1 LRCARER
8 RDSNGAYE
16 VTTSTSDG
24 EAEARRGQR
33 AVYDH
38 IAIEQKWRSRWAE
51 DALYRTPSPGPDR
64 PKYYCLDFFPYPS
77 GYGLSVGHGRN
88 YVPSDVIARYHRM
101 RGRAVLHPMGWD
113 AFGLPAE
120 NEAIKRGIH
129 PRETTTQYA
138 ANYRRQMTLMGC
150 SYDWEREINSSTPD
164 FYRWTQWF
172 FLLLYRR
179 GLAYRAV
186 GRQWWCPGCQTVLAN
201 EQVDADG
208 TCWRG
213 HTGVYKRDM
222 EQWYLRITAYAE
234 QLLDDLATLDWPE
247 HIVTMQRNWIGR
259 SEGVE
264 FSMPIHDAAGENAG
278 LQIDVFTTRPDT
290 IPGVTFVAV
299 APEHPLVGQV
309 IGCEAVPVERRAAV
323 AAYREQAV
331 RRSDIDRM
339 QGDRTREGAFTG
351 MYAVNPLNGE
361 RVPVYVADYVLM
373 AYGSGAIMGVPAHD
387 QRDFEFAVRQGIPVR
402 VVVLPPAGETTEH
415 AAYTGAGVMVDA
427 AEWTGLPSKEAAARI
442 TAWLTGRSIGRA
454 SVQYRMRDWLISRQR
469 YWGAPIPIVYCDRCG
484 TLPVPE
490 AELPVLLPAIERWLP
505 GDDGRS
511 PLAGL
516 ASFVETRCP
525 QCGGPARR
533 ETDTMD
539 GFACSSW
546 YFLRFVSPDYPDGP
560 FDPAALAQWGNADIY
575 VGGAEHAV
583 MHLLYAR
590 FWTKVMADAG
600 IVPFREPFPVL
611 RSQGTMHAR
620 DPLNGDLRRMSKSAG
635 NVVTPDSVAE
645 SHGADALRVYLLFM
659 APFENNTVWD
669 AEGINGARRFLE
681 RTWRL
686 VHEVAGTR
694 ASGDGARSPGAAEE
708 ELSRAV
714 SRTVRAVTED
724 IETLAFN
731 TAVAALMKCL
741 NTMSDYRAAHGITPA
756 LSRAVRDFVLGLAP
770 FAPHIAEELWER
782 LGEPYSVHGR
792 QWPAHDSSAE
802 ADGEGITLVVQVDG
816 RVRDRLTLA
825 AGAAEDE
832 VRVRALGSP
841 AVQRA
846 LGGSTVARVVYVP
859 GRLLNIVTG

>member
-1 LRCARER
+1 MIAHM
-8 RDSNGAYE
+8 SKYPF
-16 VTTSTSDG
+16 S
-24 EAEARRGQR
+24 
-33 AVYDH
+33 
-38 IAIEQKWRSRWAE
+38 AIEKKWQAYWEENQSFAVTE
-51 DALYRTPSPGPDR
+51 DPSV
-64 PKYYCLDFFPYPS
+64 PKEKRIYVLDMFPYPS
-77 GYGLSVGHGRN
+77 GSGLHVGHPEG
-88 YVPSDVIARYHRM
+88 YTATDIYCRYLRM
-101 RGRAVLHPMGWD
+101 NGYNVLHPMGFD
-113 AFGLPAE
+113 SFGLPAE
-120 NEAIKRGIH
+120 NYAIKTGTH
-129 PRETTTQYA
+129 PKVTTEH
-138 ANYRRQMTLMGC
+138 NIENFRRQIKSLGF
-150 SYDWEREINSSTPD
+150 SYDWSREISTHESEY
-164 FYRWTQWF
+164 YRWTQWI
-172 FLLLYRR
+172 FLQLYKK
-179 GLAYRAV
+179 GLAYEAHTPIN
-186 GRQWWCPGCQTVLAN
+186 WCDNCKTGLAN
-201 EQVDADG
+201 EEVKDG
-208 TCWRG
+208 KCERCGTPVVRK
-213 HTGVYKRDM
+213 TIR
-222 EQWYLRITAYAE
+222 QWILRITEYAE
-234 QLLDDLATLDWPE
+234 RLLSGLDNLDWPE
-247 HIVTMQRNWIGR
+247 SVKLMQRNWIGR

-264 FSMPIHDAAGENAG
+264 FSMAIQHAAGASAG

-290 IPGVTFVAV
+290 LPGVTFVAI
-299 APEHPLVGQV
+299 APEHPLVEQV
-309 IGCEAVPVERRAAV
+309 IGCEAVPVEQRAAV

-351 MYAVNPLNGE
+351 LSAVNPLNDE

-387 QRDFEFAVRQGIPVR
+387 QRDYEFATRHGIPVR
-402 VVVLPPAGETTEH
+402 VVVAPMVGEPVAQ
-415 AAYTGAGVMVDA
+415 AAYTGAGVMVA
-427 AEWTGLPSKEAAARI
+427 AGEWTGLASEEAAAHI
-442 TAWLTGRSIGRA
+442 AAWLTERDIGRA

-469 YWGAPIPIVYCDRCG
+469 YWGAPIPIVYCGRCG

-516 ASFVETRCP
+516 PSFVETRCP

-546 YFLRFVSPDYPDGP
+546 YFLRFVSPDYADGP
-560 FDPAALAQWGNADIY
+560 FDPAALAQWGNPDIY

-620 DPLNGDLRRMSKSAG
+620 DPQNGELRRMSKSAG

-659 APFENNTVWD
+659 APFENNTVWEPD
-669 AEGINGARRFLE
+669 GINGARRFLE

-686 VHEVAGTR
+686 VNEVAGARATSDPAHTPAAAEDELTR
-694 ASGDGARSPGAAEE
+694 AVR
-708 ELSRAV
+708 RAV
-714 SRTVRAVTED
+714 REVTED

-741 NTMSDYRAAHGITPA
+741 NTMSEYRAAHGITAA
-756 LSRAVRDFVLGLAP
+756 LSRAVREFVLVLAP

-782 LGEPYSVHGR
+782 LGEPYSIHTQ
-792 QWPAHDSSAE
+792 QWPAHNEPVSA
-802 ADGEGITLVVQVDG
+802 GEEGVTLVIQVDG
-816 RVRDRLTLA
+816 RVRDRLVLA
-825 AGAAEDE
+825 AGAAEAE
-832 VRVRALGSP
+832 VRQRALARP

-846 LGGSTVARVVYVP
+846 LRGNTVARVIYVP
-859 GRLLNIVTG
+859 GRLVNIVTG

>member
-1 LRCARER
+1 M
-8 RDSNGAYE
+8 
-16 VTTSTSDG
+16 
-24 EAEARRGQR
+24 
-33 AVYDH
+33 YDH
-38 IAIEQKWRSRWAE
+38 IAIEQKWRARWAA
-51 DALYRTPSPGPDR
+51 DALYRTPAPGPDR
-64 PKYYCLDFFPYPS
+64 PKYYCLNFFPYPS

-101 RGRAVLHPMGWD
+101 QGRAVLHPMGWD

-120 NEAIKRGIH
+120 NEAIKRGVH
-129 PRETTTQYA
+129 PRETTTRYA

-150 SYDWEREINSSTPD
+150 SYDWGREINSSTPD

-201 EQVDADG
+201 EQVDAGG

-222 EQWYLRITAYAE
+222 EQWYFRITAYAE

-247 HIVTMQRNWIGR
+247 HIVAMQRNWIGR

-264 FSMPIHDAAGENAG
+264 FSMPIHDAAGASAG
-278 LQIDVFTTRPDT
+278 LSLDVFTTRPDT
-290 IPGVTFVAV
+290 IPGVTFVAI
-299 APEHPLVGQV
+299 APEHPLVEQV
-309 IGCEAVPVERRAAV
+309 IGCEAVPVEQRAAV

-351 MYAVNPLNGE
+351 LSAVNPLNDE

-387 QRDFEFAVRQGIPVR
+387 QRDFEFATRHGIPVR
-402 VVVLPPAGETTEH
+402 VVVAPMVGEPV
-415 AAYTGAGVMVDA
+415 AQASYTGAGVMVA
-427 AEWTGLPSKEAAARI
+427 AGEWTGLPSEEAAAHI
-442 TAWLTGRSIGRA
+442 TAWLTDRGIGRA

-516 ASFVETRCP
+516 PSFVETRCP

-546 YFLRFVSPDYPDGP
+546 YFLRFVSPDYADGP
-560 FDPAALAQWGNADIY
+560 FDPAALAQWGNPDIY

-620 DPLNGDLRRMSKSAG
+620 DPQNGELRRMSKSAG

-659 APFENNTVWD
+659 APFENNTVWEPD
-669 AEGINGARRFLE
+669 GINGARRFLE

-686 VHEVAGTR
+686 VNEVAGAR
-694 ASGDGARSPGAAEE
+694 ATSDPAHSPAAAED
-708 ELSRAV
+708 ELTRGVRRAV
-714 SRTVRAVTED
+714 REVTED

-741 NTMSDYRAAHGITPA
+741 NTMSEYRAAHGITAA
-756 LSRAVRDFVLGLAP
+756 LSRAVREFVLVLAP

-782 LGEPYSVHGR
+782 LSEPYSIHTQ
-792 QWPAHDSSAE
+792 QWPAHDEPASA
-802 ADGEGITLVVQVDG
+802 GEEGVTLVIQVDG
-816 RVRDRLTLA
+816 RVRDRLVLA
-825 AGAAEDE
+825 AGAAEAE
-832 VRVRALGSP
+832 VRQRALASP

-846 LGGSTVARVVYVP
+846 LRENTVARVIYVP